1 MYGLWSMDSW
11 LYDGDPLMHLEYQE
25 TFDFLKQAV
34 DQGYFEGLI
43 RQYLLDNPHEAVIL
57 VTPEPGK
64 TERED
69 EQLANMLAER
79 KASMTPEAIEAVVRG
94 TRELREYQEEP
105 SSQEDLEKIPM
116 LGREDISRQGAQLQY
131 TVKEEAGVTVLHTD
145 LFTSG
150 IGYLKILFNTDR
162 VPVEDLPYVG
172 LLKAVLGYVDT
183 EQHTYGDLSSEIF
196 LNSGGLDFSVTSFVD
211 LENRGQFTGAF
222 VVNAK
227 VLYEKLD
234 FVFHTVTEILT
245 RSKLDNEKRLGEIL
259 DEVRSRSRMRLDDSA
274 HAAAVSRAS
283 SYFSPTSAFN
293 EMVGGIGYY
302 HFLEDVAK
310 RYGSEPGYRKELIA
324 KLKETIGR
332 LFTAD
337 NLLVGYTADQEGYA
351 VLRRELGDFKASLP
365 AGDQARYP
373 FAFEPGNRNEGFMTA
388 SQVNY
393 VARCGSFAGSGYAYT
408 GALKV
413 LKVIMNYEYLWSNLR
428 VKGGAYGCMSS
439 VGASMEGYFVSY
451 RDPNLANTNAVY
463 EGIPEYLRNF
473 SIEERDMTKYVI
485 GTISDID
492 APMSPAVRGS
502 RSVSAYLS
510 HVTDEMIQKE
520 REEVLDVTQ
529 EDIRGLAGIIQAVL
543 DTGALCVVGNGQKI
557 REDEALFKNIQ
568 NLYH

>member
-1 MYGLWSMDSW
+1 MDSW

-34 DQGYFEGLI
+34 EEGYFEGLI

-79 KASMTPEAIEAVVRG
+79 KASMTPEAIDAVVQG

-105 SSQEDLEKIPM
+105 SSQENLEKIPM
-116 LGREDISRQGAQLQY
+116 LGREDISRQGTKLQY
-131 TVKEEAGVTVLHTD
+131 TVREEAGVTVLHTD

-245 RSKLDNEKRLGEIL
+245 CSKLDNEKRLGEIL
-259 DEVRSRSRMRLDDSA
+259 DEVKSRSRMRLDDSA

-324 KLKETIGR
+324 KLKETITR

-351 VLRRELGDFKASLP
+351 VLRRELGAFKASLP
-365 AGDQARYP
+365 AGEQARYP

-393 VARCGSFAGSGYAYT
+393 VARCGTFAGSGYAYT

-439 VGASMEGYFVSY
+439 VGASTEGYFVSY
-451 RDPNLANTNAVY
+451 RDPNLAGTNAVY

-492 APMSPAVRGS
+492 APMSPAIRGS